1 MAEYDKILKGR
12 KNPISGNMEA
22 QLVPTI
28 PPSQIDELDTRA
40 NELGSRIT
48 AVEESGYGGMFYA
61 TNGELHYIKSVIVPD
76 GTKKI
81 GQMFK
86 NYSEEHPSNMPIEIF
101 VPEGVEEFG
110 DNMLHYVNMALT
122 TDGINIPSTL
132 KRIGDYAFGYGF
144 EGDAH
149 CFHEKLEFPEGLE
162 SIGQGAFIYLQTKH
176 VIFPS
181 TLTELGEGVFSTT
194 FIKKM
199 TFKPLDSSLAIPD
212 RFYQDRAYG
221 GSPYTDT
228 LEELEL
234 AEGIVSIG
242 VYAFQGNHL
251 KNIIIPSTVTSIG
264 QGAFRNYSGGA
275 PAFESITIEEGEA
288 PLTIDEYAF
297 RCDSFA
303 SYYTSNAV
311 IRIPARCTSIGNGA
325 FHNGNM
331 PDNFTTTIYVNK
343 PEGSLE
349 GAPWGAQNATVIWT
363 G

>member
-40 NELGSRIT
+40 DELDARIT
-48 AVEESGYGGMFYA
+48 AVEESGYGGTFHA
-61 TNGELHYIKSVIVPD
+61 NNGELHYIKSVIVPD

-86 NYSEEHPSNMPIEIF
+86 WHSEEHPSNMPIEIF

-110 DNMLHYVNMALT
+110 DNMLAYVDMTLS
-122 TDGINIPSTL
+122 TDGIDLPSTL
-132 KRIGDYAFGYGF
+132 KRIGDNAFQYGF
-144 EGDAH
+144 GSDTN
-149 CFHEKLEFPEGLE
+149 CFYEKLEFPEGLE
-162 SIGQGAFIYLQTKH
+162 SIGQYAFYNLHTKH

-181 TLTELGEGVFSTT
+181 TLTELGSYAFDNT
-194 FIKKM
+194 FINKM
-199 TFKPLDSSLAIPD
+199 TFKPLASPLAIPD
-212 RFYQDRAYG
+212 YFCRDKGYG
-221 GSPYTDT
+221 NAPGKS

-234 AEGIVSIG
+234 AEGITSIG
-242 VYAFQGNHL
+242 RSAFERNRL
-251 KNIIIPSTVTSIG
+251 KNIYIPSTVTTIG
-264 QGAFRNYSGGA
+264 ETAFRNYSTEV
-275 PAFESITIEEGEA
+275 PAFETITIEEGDA
-288 PLTIDEYAF
+288 PLTIGNNAF
-297 RCDSFA
+297 RCDSSA
-303 SYYTSNAV
+303 SGYTSNMV
-311 IRIPARCTSIGNGA
+311 IHIPARCTSMDNFAILNYY
-325 FHNGNM
+325 M

-349 GAPWGAQNATVIWT
+349 GAPWGAKNATVIWT

>member
-40 NELGSRIT
+40 DELASRIT

-61 TNGELHYIKSVIVPD
+61 TNGELHYIKSIIVPD

-110 DNMLHYVNMALT
+110 DNMLASVNMALS
-122 TDGINIPSTL
+122 TDSINIPSTL
-132 KRIGDYAFGYGF
+132 KKIGDYAFQYSF
-144 EGDAH
+144 DGDAH

-162 SIGQGAFIYLQTKH
+162 SIGTNAFYNLQTKH
-176 VIFPS
+176 IIFPS
-181 TLTELGEGVFSTT
+181 TLTELVGRAFENT
-194 FIKKM
+194 FINKM
-199 TFKPLDSSLAIPD
+199 TFKPLISSLAIPD
-212 RFYQDRAYG
+212 YFYRDRSYG
-221 GSPYTDT
+221 NASQYT
-228 LEELEL
+228 LKELEL
-234 AEGIVSIG
+234 AEGTVSIG
-242 VYAFQGNHL
+242 NYAFYCNNL
-251 KNIIIPSTVTSIG
+251 KNITIPSTVTTIG
-264 QGAFRNYSGGA
+264 DSAFRNYSSNA

-288 PLTIDEYAF
+288 PLTIGDSAF
-297 RCDSFA
+297 RCDSSA
-303 SYYTSNAV
+303 SSYMSNAV
-311 IRIPARCTSIGNGA
+311 IRIPARCTSIAAYA
-325 FHNGNM
+325 FNNYNM

-349 GAPWGAQNATVIWT
+349 DAPWGAKNATVIWT